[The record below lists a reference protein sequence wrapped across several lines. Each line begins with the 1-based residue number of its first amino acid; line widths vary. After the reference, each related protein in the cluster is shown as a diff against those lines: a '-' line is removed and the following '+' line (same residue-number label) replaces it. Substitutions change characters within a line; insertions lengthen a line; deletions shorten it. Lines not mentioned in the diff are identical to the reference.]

1 MLQYIV
7 LFLVTL
13 VALLPSGCES
23 SVVKLTTHD
32 FDAYTGKYELVF
44 LNFYADWCRFSQML
58 APIFEEAANK
68 AALEFPDEG
77 KVLFGKVDCE
87 VETTLGTRFHITKY
101 PTLKLMMNG
110 KIYKREFRGQR
121 SADAMV
127 TYIRD
132 LLKDPTNL
140 ITNYEEFN
148 DKIDEHKPAVVA
160 YVTGDKAAQVS
171 KEFVLFKKVARDLRD
186 DCRFYWVTG
195 SPAEGHLGGSGKE
208 VSIRFKPPR
217 SRPQSDN
224 LEFPSQLQSYDEFS
238 TWSTDKC
245 IPLVREITFENA
257 EELTE
262 EGLPFVILFHH
273 PDDKKSVEV
282 YNSVVNQELISE
294 SGQVNFL
301 IADGIKFAHPL
312 QHLGKSSKDLPLV
325 AIDSFRHMYMFP
337 HFEDI
342 RIPGKLKEFI
352 QDLYTGKLHREF
364 HFGPDPTHD
373 HGGHDGGNHQTQPP
387 ESTFAKL
394 APSRNRYTLLKDEL

>member
-1 MLQYIV
+1 
-7 LFLVTL
+7 
-13 VALLPSGCES
+13 
-23 SVVKLTTHD
+23 
-32 FDAYTGKYELVF
+32 
-44 LNFYADWCRFSQML
+44 
-58 APIFEEAANK
+58 
-68 AALEFPDEG
+68 
-77 KVLFGKVDCE
+77 
-87 VETTLGTRFHITKY
+87 
-101 PTLKLMMNG
+101 MMNG
-110 KIYKREFRGQR
+110 KIYKKEYRGQR
-121 SADAMV
+121 SADSMV

-132 LLKDPTNL
+132 LLKDPTNQ

-160 YVTGDKAAQVS
+160 YVKGDKAAQIS
-171 KEFVLFKKVARDLRD
+171 KEFGLFRKVARDLRD

-195 SPAEGHLGGSGKE
+195 SPAEGHLGGSDKE
-208 VSIRFKPPR
+208 ISIRFKPPR

-224 LEFPSQLQSYDEFS
+224 LEFSSQLQSYDEFS

-273 PDDKKSVEV
+273 PDDKKSVEE
-282 YNSVVNQELISE
+282 YSSVVNHELLTE

-301 IADGIKFAHPL
+301 VADGIKFAHPL

-342 RIPGKLKEFI
+342 R
-352 QDLYTGKLHREF
+352 Y
-364 HFGPDPTHD
+364 
-373 HGGHDGGNHQTQPP
+373 
-387 ESTFAKL
+387 FANPK
-394 APSRNRYTLLKDEL
+394 